1 MEAFAD
7 YHGRPSICKD
17 GAPAMDLA
25 IDDAAL
31 NDAEPGIPERHF
43 YYYILAILAATALAI
58 VVISVSGRPPKAA
71 PLDAVDQGASDGGSD
86 L

>member
-1 MEAFAD
+1 
-7 YHGRPSICKD
+7 
-17 GAPAMDLA
+17 MDLA

-58 VVISVSGRPPKAA
+58 VVISVSGVPPKAV
-71 PLDAVDQGASDGGSD
+71 PLDAVDQGATDGGSD
-86 L
+86 V